1 MKTNLLL
8 VDRNNEALVNRLEEE
23 LLFAFSVTDY
33 IDLDEYHNLDKIIED
48 YLNGD
53 EKATDLI
60 YYLLYEEDGIAFFKM
75 VNEILEW
82 IEDGYTD
89 VLLDTTLLTDNDINF
104 LKTIFDNMYLIS
116 KTEDKFI
123 LASFKEDDI
132 ILAHTDESIVDVLQA
147 L

>member
-8 VDRNNEALVNRLEEE
+8 VDINNEALVNRLEEE
-23 LLFAFSVTDY
+23 LIFTFSITDY
-33 IDLDEYHNLDKIIED
+33 IDLDDYHNLDKIIED

-60 YYLLYEEDGIAFFKM
+60 YYLLYEEDGVAFFKM

-82 IEDGYTD
+82 VEDGHTNI
-89 VLLDTTLLTDNDINF
+89 LLDTTLLADNDINF
-104 LKTIFDNMYLIS
+104 LKAIFDGMYLIEQT
-116 KTEDKFI
+116 KDIFI
-123 LASFKEDDI
+123 LASFKDDDI
-132 ILAHTDESIVDVLQA
+132 ILAYIDEPIVDVLQA

>member
-8 VDRNNEALVNRLEEE
+8 VDVNNEALVNRLEDE
-23 LLFAFSVTDY
+23 LIFAFSITDY
-33 IDLDEYHNLDKIIED
+33 IDLDDYHNLDKIIED

-60 YYLLYEEDGIAFFKM
+60 YYLLYEEDGVAFFKM
-75 VNEILEW
+75 INEILEW
-82 IEDGYTD
+82 VEEGHTN

-104 LKTIFDNMYLIS
+104 LKTLFDNMYLID
-116 KTEDKFI
+116 KTKDKFI

-132 ILAHTDESIVDVLQA
+132 ILAYTSESIVDVLQA